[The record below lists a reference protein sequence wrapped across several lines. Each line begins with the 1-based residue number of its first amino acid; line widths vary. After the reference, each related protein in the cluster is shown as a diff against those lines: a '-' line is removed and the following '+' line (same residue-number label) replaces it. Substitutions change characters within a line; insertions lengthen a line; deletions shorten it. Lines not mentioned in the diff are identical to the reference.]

1 MLKYNRVDEL
11 LLESY
16 DMPLFLQT
24 SKHSTES
31 CPMHNEKI
39 KKIYSDFMSKMGQLT
54 NKHGIKVVGA
64 WASMP
69 EHLIVVVYD
78 VPNPEAMLKFSMEP
92 EVTEWLSYQTTENRP
107 VKTME
112 EVMKLLK

>member
-1 MLKYNRVDEL
+1 MDKI
-11 LLESY
+11 LLESCG
-16 DMPLFLQT
+16 MPLFLQT
-24 SKHSTES
+24 SRHSIES

-39 KKIYSDFMSKMGQLT
+39 KKAYSDFMSKVGQHA
-54 NKHGIKVVGA
+54 NKYGVKVVGA

-69 EHLIVVVYD
+69 EHLVVVVYD
-78 VPNPEAMLKFSMEP
+78 APNQEALLKFSMEP
-92 EVTEWLSYQTTENRP
+92 EVMEWLSYQTTENRP